1 MNHSVVSGLNN
12 QIPSHYQSN
21 TLLPWRSG
29 DDSHIPAALRFIP
42 NKKKIDYHKLKNKPI
57 STAANSSGVDMRLN
71 KRKKFSGLFDKART
85 LELRMVLDLPTY
97 YNMCSNLDAIPVTF
111 ECKCPTK
118 DIPLFKKCNGQSTR
132 LGEFNIVSFEFGV
145 STSIKLNTTTA
156 NTTDD
161 DINNSNWIN
170 IPRRKLLETNGFNL
184 NKLDL
189 ATDFE
194 YNSRTGSFVLSTTLA
209 NLLKMDNN
217 LEDYFSDKT
226 FMNQVTIGNYF
237 QSKNVYY
244 ATIGIANNQ
253 SSHSG
258 SAQQIT
264 ADCVF
269 AFEIVGSFVHRV
281 EDADY
286 LENLLHNPK
295 VVQCYKKKD
304 RDLNISKWDSP
315 PPPYA
320 PPCYTLIDP

>member
-1 MNHSVVSGLNN
+1 MTRFQNN
-12 QIPSHYQSN
+12 LEYFVPLKYQ
-21 TLLPWRSG
+21 G
-29 DDSHIPAALRFIP
+29 DDNHIPAALRFIP
-42 NKKKIDYHKLKNKPI
+42 NKKKVDYHKLKNKPI
-57 STAANSSGVDMRLN
+57 SSTVANSSSSGADMRLN
-71 KRKKFSGLFDKART
+71 KRKKISGLFDKART

-97 YNMCSNLDAIPVTF
+97 YNMSSTLDAIPVTF
-111 ECKCPTK
+111 ECKCPRK
-118 DIPLFKKCNGQSTR
+118 DLSLFKKCNGESTR

-145 STSIKLNTTTA
+145 STSIKLNTTT
-156 NTTDD
+156 NLLTDE

-170 IPRRKLLETNGFNL
+170 IPRRKLLETHGYNL

-189 ATDFE
+189 ATDFQ

-209 NLLKMDNN
+209 NLLKMDNT
-217 LEDYFSDKT
+217 LEDYFADKT

-253 SSHSG
+253 SSQLQSG
-258 SAQQIT
+258 SPQQIT
-264 ADCVF
+264 PDCVF

-295 VVQCYKKKD
+295 VVQCYKKKEQAGN
-304 RDLNISKWDSP
+304 LNISKWDSP

-320 PPCYTLIDP
+320 PPCYALIEP